1 MEQNS
6 EIQNGSASWGSV
18 QVVHLE
24 INLKTAL
31 CAIHMF
37 VLHFFKLS
45 VDDYIYK
52 INNNSIYVWALLLTV
67 TLQ

>member
-24 INLKTAL
+24 VNLKTAL

-37 VLHFFKLS
+37 VLIFLSWVLMIIFK
-45 VDDYIYK
+45 K
-52 INNNSIYVWALLLTV
+52 
-67 TLQ
+67 